1 MLKMHINMINDLMTG
16 QKPVRFNRH
25 MNRLYIDLSWGDGG
39 DLAIGDYIIIEAF
52 RMLDADTYTDV
63 YSDYFLLAYT
73 TALIKRQWGVNLK
86 KFEGVQLPGG
96 VTLNGQK
103 IFDEAQEEIKQ
114 YPAGAVGTYL
124 KTIVTIIVCSLSI
137 TFIFTISSLGSLVT
151 ILSQSCLIAV
161 IISSVKGSNNRS
173 HTMLPNCG
181 DIKRSPLRV

>member
-1 MLKMHINMINDLMTG
+1 MNRIARRMKTMAEENVLPDGYIGN
-16 QKPVRFNRH
+16 QKPNDIPAGQPG
-25 MNRLYIDLSWGDGG
+25 YKPDYETIDEKS
-39 DLAIGDYIIIEAF
+39 
-52 RMLDADTYTDV
+52 
-63 YSDYFLLAYT
+63 
-73 TALIKRQWGVNLK
+73 
-86 KFEGVQLPGG
+86 
-96 VTLNGQK
+96 
-103 IFDEAQEEIKQ
+103 QEEIKQ